1 MRWLL
6 LKDLR
11 ILRRSP
17 LLVALLVLYPIV
29 IAVLIGFALSRG
41 PDKPEVAFYN
51 GLEGQSAV
59 VELGGERIDLAS
71 EGQRLFDAI
80 DPVRVDSREE
90 AIQKVEDGEVLG
102 ALIIPSDLATNI
114 QSSLEPGTVEVYF
127 NAEDPA
133 KRQFVENTIKAQ
145 VQSANAAL
153 TKRVA
158 KEALKLLD
166 LISTGGEY
174 SFLGQSFDV
183 LGLERAEQILAKARA
198 ELPAGSPE
206 RAELDRVIAFG
217 KLARENLSFSDEVLA
232 VVGEPIRVKATA
244 LDGGTTSL
252 TSFAVALAVAVS
264 LMFITLLLAAGTL
277 ALEREEN
284 AFSRLVRGLVSKTGL
299 LAEKAGLAAV
309 CSVSVCL
316 LMMAGLGLFVEL
328 DWGRF
333 PLWLAALAVGALAFA
348 ALGLAIGALTRDVR
362 AASLL
367 AFMLCLPLAF
377 LALVPSGAVAP
388 ALYDVIRAVSA
399 VFPFQPALDALDA
412 ALNDAGGIGGPLLH
426 LAGLTLGF
434 GALARR
440 RPATL
445 RLMASANEALVR
457 RVYAAANAR
466 DMDAILAGTHEDCE
480 VHPVLG
486 ANLAAD
492 VYRGHEGVR
501 QWTRDLWG
509 EWESFDTSI
518 GEVVERGD
526 RLLYPVGL
534 RGRGRA
540 SGAPFE
546 AEIFHLTTVR
556 DGLVLRIEG
565 FSDRE
570 SAMRALEAT

>member
-6 LKDLR
+6 LKDLQ

-17 LLVALLVLYPIV
+17 LLVALLILYPVI

-41 PDKPEVAFYN
+41 PDKPKVAFYN
-51 GLEGQSAV
+51 GLAGQSAV
-59 VELGGERIDLAS
+59 VELGGDRIDLAK

-80 DPVRVDSREE
+80 DPVRVDSRAE
-90 AIQKVEDGEVLG
+90 AIQKVRDGDVLG
-102 ALIIPSDLATNI
+102 ALIIPGDLATNI

-158 KEALKLLD
+158 KEALQLLD
-166 LISTGGEY
+166 LISTGGQY

-183 LGLERAEQILAKARA
+183 LGLLRAEQILTQARA

-217 KLARENLSFSDEVLA
+217 KLARENLSFSDDVLA

-244 LDGGTTSL
+244 LDGGATSL
-252 TSFAVALAVAVS
+252 SSFAVALAVAVS

-284 AFSRLVRGLVSKTGL
+284 AFSRLVRGLVSRTGL
-299 LAEKAGLAAV
+299 LAEKAGLAAA
-309 CSVSVCL
+309 CSVAVCL
-316 LMMAGLGLFVEL
+316 LMIAGLGLFVEL

-333 PLWLAALAVGALAFA
+333 PLWLVALVVGALAFA

-399 VFPFQPALDALDA
+399 IFPFKPALDALDA
-412 ALNDAGGIGGPLLH
+412 ALNDVGGIGGPLLH
-426 LAGLTLGF
+426 LAGLTVAF
-434 GALARR
+434 GALG
-440 RPATL
+440 
-445 RLMASANEALVR
+445 RLALGRFASA
-457 RVYAAANAR
+457 
-466 DMDAILAGTHEDCE
+466 T
-480 VHPVLG
+480 
-486 ANLAAD
+486 
-492 VYRGHEGVR
+492 
-501 QWTRDLWG
+501 
-509 EWESFDTSI
+509 
-518 GEVVERGD
+518 
-526 RLLYPVGL
+526 
-534 RGRGRA
+534 
-540 SGAPFE
+540 
-546 AEIFHLTTVR
+546 
-556 DGLVLRIEG
+556 
-565 FSDRE
+565 
-570 SAMRALEAT
+570 

>member
-59 VELGGERIDLAS
+59 VELGGDRIDLAS

-80 DPVRVDSREE
+80 DPVRVDSRKE
-90 AIQKVEDGEVLG
+90 AIQKVRDGDVLG

-114 QSSLEPGTVEVYF
+114 QSSLEPGTVEVYY

-166 LISTGGEY
+166 LISTGGDY

-183 LGLERAEQILAKARA
+183 LGLERAERILAQAKA
-198 ELPAGSPE
+198 ELPAGSAE
-206 RAELDRVIAFG
+206 RAELERVIAFG

-252 TSFAVALAVAVS
+252 SSFAVALAVAVS

-299 LAEKAGLAAV
+299 LAEKAGLAAA

-399 VFPFQPALDALDA
+399 AFPFKPALDALDA
-412 ALNDAGGIGGPLLH
+412 ALNEAGDIGGPLLH
-426 LAGLTLGF
+426 LAVLTLAF
-434 GALARR
+434 GALARLALGR
-440 RPATL
+440 F
-445 RLMASANEALVR
+445 ASS
-457 RVYAAANAR
+457 
-466 DMDAILAGTHEDCE
+466 T
-480 VHPVLG
+480 
-486 ANLAAD
+486 
-492 VYRGHEGVR
+492 
-501 QWTRDLWG
+501 
-509 EWESFDTSI
+509 
-518 GEVVERGD
+518 
-526 RLLYPVGL
+526 
-534 RGRGRA
+534 
-540 SGAPFE
+540 
-546 AEIFHLTTVR
+546 
-556 DGLVLRIEG
+556 
-565 FSDRE
+565 
-570 SAMRALEAT
+570 

>member
-59 VELGGERIDLAS
+59 VELGGDRIDLAS

-80 DPVRVDSREE
+80 DPVRVDSKKE

-102 ALIIPSDLATNI
+102 ALVIPSDLATNI
-114 QSSLEPGTVEVYF
+114 QSSLEPGTVEVYY

-166 LISTGGEY
+166 LISTGGDY

-183 LGLERAEQILAKARA
+183 LGLERAEQILAQAKAD
-198 ELPAGSPE
+198 LPAGSPQ

-244 LDGGTTSL
+244 LDGGNTSL

-309 CSVSVCL
+309 CSVTVCL
-316 LMMAGLGLFVEL
+316 LMMAGLSLFVEL

-333 PLWLAALAVGALAFA
+333 PLWLAALALGALAFA

-388 ALYDVIRAVSA
+388 ALYDVIRAISA
-399 VFPFQPALDALDA
+399 VFPFKPALDALDA
-412 ALNDAGGIGGPLLH
+412 ALNDAGDIGGPLLH
-426 LAGLTLGF
+426 LAGLTLAF
-434 GALARR
+434 GALG
-440 RPATL
+440 
-445 RLMASANEALVR
+445 RLALQR
-457 RVYAAANAR
+457 FA
-466 DMDAILAGTHEDCE
+466 
-480 VHPVLG
+480 
-486 ANLAAD
+486 
-492 VYRGHEGVR
+492 
-501 QWTRDLWG
+501 
-509 EWESFDTSI
+509 
-518 GEVVERGD
+518 
-526 RLLYPVGL
+526 
-534 RGRGRA
+534 
-540 SGAPFE
+540 
-546 AEIFHLTTVR
+546 
-556 DGLVLRIEG
+556 
-565 FSDRE
+565 
-570 SAMRALEAT
+570 

>member
-29 IAVLIGFALSRG
+29 IAVLIGLALSAG
-41 PDKPEVAFYN
+41 PDKPKVAFYN
-51 GLEGQSAV
+51 GLEGKSAV
-59 VELGGERIDLAS
+59 VELGGDRIDLAA

-80 DPVRVDSREE
+80 DPVRVNSKEE
-90 AIQKVEDGEVLG
+90 AIQKVKDGEVLG
-102 ALIIPSDLATNI
+102 ALIIPDDLATNI
-114 QSSLEPGTVEVYF
+114 QSSLEQGTVEVYY

-145 VQSANAAL
+145 VQSANSAL

-166 LISTGGEY
+166 LISTGGDY

-183 LGLERAEQILAKARA
+183 LGLERAERILAQAKA
-198 ELPAGSPE
+198 ELPPGSPA

-217 KLARENLSFSDEVLA
+217 KLARENLSFSDDVLA
-232 VVGEPIRVKATA
+232 VVGEPIQVKATA

-252 TSFAVALAVAVS
+252 SSFAVALAVAVS

-309 CSVSVCL
+309 CSVSVSL
-316 LMMAGLGLFVEL
+316 LMLAGLGLFVEL

-333 PLWLAALAVGALAFA
+333 PLWLAALTVGALAFA

-367 AFMLCLPLAF
+367 AFMICLPLAF

-388 ALYDVIRAVSA
+388 GLYDVIRAVSA
-399 VFPFQPALDALDA
+399 AFPFSPALDALDA
-412 ALNDAGGIGGPLLH
+412 ALNDAGDIGGPLLH
-426 LAGLTLGF
+426 LAGLTLAF
-434 GALARR
+434 GALAR
-440 RPATL
+440 L
-445 RLMASANEALVR
+445 ALQR
-457 RVYAAANAR
+457 FA
-466 DMDAILAGTHEDCE
+466 
-480 VHPVLG
+480 
-486 ANLAAD
+486 
-492 VYRGHEGVR
+492 
-501 QWTRDLWG
+501 
-509 EWESFDTSI
+509 
-518 GEVVERGD
+518 
-526 RLLYPVGL
+526 
-534 RGRGRA
+534 
-540 SGAPFE
+540 
-546 AEIFHLTTVR
+546 
-556 DGLVLRIEG
+556 
-565 FSDRE
+565 
-570 SAMRALEAT
+570 

>member
-158 KEALKLLD
+158 KEALQLLD

-434 GALARR
+434 GALAR
-440 RPATL
+440 L
-445 RLMASANEALVR
+445 ALQR
-457 RVYAAANAR
+457 FA
-466 DMDAILAGTHEDCE
+466 
-480 VHPVLG
+480 
-486 ANLAAD
+486 
-492 VYRGHEGVR
+492 
-501 QWTRDLWG
+501 
-509 EWESFDTSI
+509 
-518 GEVVERGD
+518 
-526 RLLYPVGL
+526 
-534 RGRGRA
+534 
-540 SGAPFE
+540 
-546 AEIFHLTTVR
+546 
-556 DGLVLRIEG
+556 
-565 FSDRE
+565 
-570 SAMRALEAT
+570 

>member
-6 LKDLR
+6 IKDLR

-51 GLEGQSAV
+51 GLEGKSAI
-59 VELGGERIDLAS
+59 VELGGDRIDLAAQ
-71 EGQRLFDAI
+71 GQRLFDAI
-80 DPVRVDSREE
+80 DPVRVDSKEE

-102 ALIIPSDLATNI
+102 ALIIPEDLATNI
-114 QSSLEPGTVEVYF
+114 QSSLEPGTVEVYY

-158 KEALKLLD
+158 KEALVLLD
-166 LISTGGEY
+166 LISTGGQY
-174 SFLGQSFDV
+174 TFLGQSFDV
-183 LGLERAEQILAKARA
+183 LGLQAAERILTQARA
-198 ELPAGSPE
+198 QLPPGSPE

-217 KLARENLSFSDEVLA
+217 KLARENLSFSDDVLA
-232 VVGEPIRVKATA
+232 VVGEPIRVKAAA

-252 TSFAVALAVAVS
+252 SSFAVALAVAVS

-284 AFSRLVRGLVSKTGL
+284 AFSRLVRGLVSRTGL
-299 LAEKAGLAAV
+299 LAEKAGLAAA
-309 CSVSVCL
+309 CSVAVCL

-333 PLWLAALAVGALAFA
+333 PLWVAALAVGALAFA

-399 VFPFQPALDALDA
+399 AFPFKPTLDALDA
-412 ALNDAGGIGGPLLH
+412 ALNDVGDIGGPLLH
-426 LAGLTLGF
+426 LAGLTLAF
-434 GALARR
+434 GALG
-440 RPATL
+440 
-445 RLMASANEALVR
+445 RLALQR
-457 RVYAAANAR
+457 FA
-466 DMDAILAGTHEDCE
+466 
-480 VHPVLG
+480 
-486 ANLAAD
+486 
-492 VYRGHEGVR
+492 
-501 QWTRDLWG
+501 
-509 EWESFDTSI
+509 
-518 GEVVERGD
+518 
-526 RLLYPVGL
+526 
-534 RGRGRA
+534 
-540 SGAPFE
+540 
-546 AEIFHLTTVR
+546 
-556 DGLVLRIEG
+556 
-565 FSDRE
+565 
-570 SAMRALEAT
+570 